1 MSYWVPN
8 FCYHKLVQVEIL
20 KNRCELQELE
30 LQQSAKKAQEAMAL
44 AADESAKCKAAK
56 EVIKSLAA
64 QVMFGSYVYA
74 YVTYICQFL
83 YPSYC
88 YSLCKESKYNMFS

>member
-1 MSYWVPN
+1 MNSI
-8 FCYHKLVQVEIL
+8 QVESL

-56 EVIKSLAA
+56 EVIKSLTA
-64 QVMFGSYVYA
+64 QVMLSFDYM
-74 YVTYICQFL
+74 TLIF
-83 YPSYC
+83 
-88 YSLCKESKYNMFS
+88 